1 MRVHQVALCCQA
13 GGSSLTFCQVP
24 SARRVATMRATVTD
38 VADNAVQATASVH
51 RTSGDFESFGGFL
64 PVVLTHSRSST
75 IPAIR
80 AAMVAA
86 TAE

>member
-1 MRVHQVALCCQA
+1 M
-13 GGSSLTFCQVP
+13 
-24 SARRVATMRATVTD
+24 TD

-51 RTSGDFESFGGFL
+51 LTSGDFESFGGFL
-64 PVVLTHSRSST
+64 PVVFTHNRSST

-80 AAMVAA
+80 AAIVAA